1 MRIKS
6 LIILIQIILNRKI
19 IVNRTSITQVDQYI
33 YNDLLL
39 DKDYYISFIK
49 LHVCIMYMW
58 MSSLN
63 DSIEDF

>member
-49 LHVCIMYMW
+49 LHVCIMYM
-58 MSSLN
+58 
-63 DSIEDF
+63 